1 MDVPG
6 LTKEDIAVSRQ
17 NVVTVVQGK
26 RKRLYSDTP
35 EQHTVVKQERK
46 CGDFTMTF
54 RIPESFERKWSSY
67 EVKDGVLL
75 LKYERDVEDGED
87 GETKPKV

>member
-1 MDVPG
+1 
-6 LTKEDIAVSRQ
+6 
-17 NVVTVVQGK
+17 
-26 RKRLYSDTP
+26 
-35 EQHTVVKQERK
+35 
-46 CGDFTMTF
+46 MTF